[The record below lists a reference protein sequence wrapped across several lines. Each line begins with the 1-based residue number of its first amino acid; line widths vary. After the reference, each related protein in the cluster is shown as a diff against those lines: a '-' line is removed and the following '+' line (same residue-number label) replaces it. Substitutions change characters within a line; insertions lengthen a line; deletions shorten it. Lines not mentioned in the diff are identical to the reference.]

1 MSSGPPLGVL
11 FALAALC
18 ALCSSSS
25 AAAGGFAL
33 MGDSGSSRTPTGP
46 AAGPAAGPTAPAT
59 VSGNIVR
66 IERTS
71 TTPGPLMISELQVY
85 DETDTL
91 ISVTE
96 APTITA
102 SPTQPGWG
110 GTNGTSFLTDYDT
123 HHPVHT
129 LDAATNFIQLK
140 FSAPKKIK
148 KVVVVLRSDAR
159 TAEMSGNTKIRIMND
174 STLVKEKVIT
184 WAAGDSFAFVYDPV
198 KNVFE
203 TEDTEGTVKCTAIM
217 LSHPPSFGDYLHI
230 AELEVYDIDDVNVA
244 RTGTIQASS
253 EYSDG
258 WRAANANDG
267 NLTNTYHSQQ
277 GGHQW
282 LRIDF
287 GGERKIK
294 SVSIINRVDD
304 LNPRAF
310 IKGSFVRF
318 LKDEKD
324 VHITPPIPNGDKAKF
339 TYRVG
344 KYMNQ
349 WKLT

>member
-1 MSSGPPLGVL
+1 MSQVAIIGLLG
-11 FALAALC
+11 LC
-18 ALCSSSS
+18 VVCSSSS
-25 AAAGGFAL
+25 AAALMMGGEDTP
-33 MGDSGSSRTPTGP
+33 GDSGSNGP
-46 AAGPAAGPTAPAT
+46 SAQTT

-66 IERTS
+66 IERSS
-71 TTPGPLMISELQVY
+71 TTPGALMISELQVY

-96 APTITA
+96 TPTITA
-102 SPTQPGWG
+102 SATEPGWG
-110 GTNGTSFLTDYDT
+110 GTNGTSFLTDYDV

-129 LDAATNFIQLK
+129 LDATTNFIQLK
-140 FSAPKKIK
+140 FNAPKKIK
-148 KVVVVLRSDAR
+148 KVVFVLRSDAR

-174 STLVKEKVIT
+174 STLVKEKAIT

-217 LSHPPSFGDYLHI
+217 LRHPPAFGDYLHI
-230 AELEVYDIDDVNVA
+230 AELEVYDVDGVNVA
-244 RTGTIQASS
+244 LTGTTQAAS
-253 EYSDG
+253 EYSND
-258 WRAANANDG
+258 WRAANATDG
-267 NLTNTYHSQQ
+267 NLTNTYHSSG

-287 GGERKIK
+287 GGEKEIK
-294 SVSIINRVDD
+294 SVSIINRVDVSGQ
-304 LNPRAF
+304 NTRAF
-310 IKGSFVRF
+310 IKGSYVRF

-344 KYMNQ
+344 KYMNH
-349 WKLT
+349 WKMT